1 MQQSLLFSTYEYDV
15 NGERCCKKTGEETVR
30 YFLDGNKILGENR
43 TYKDGTSEKELR
55 YLYDADGLVG
65 CEYRNQDYLF
75 VRDALNNI
83 TAITHRNKRIVARYK
98 YDTWGNCTVY
108 NEDGEIDTDPISIGN
123 VNPFRW
129 KSYYLDLESNLYYA
143 NGSYYDPTK
152 RLYLDASSIESVI
165 ENGLSSNRL
174 DRNSLMCN
182 NVLELACNPYT
193 INTTTELHP
202 DPTYD
207 ADENLPWWLVA
218 MDWVRGILYDMTKW
232 FNELHWSIKLTAGI
246 ILLAGAIIFTIATGG
261 GGAGVISVLV
271 QTAIG
276 VGVGVGLYTVG
287 SLLMGTFTWEG
298 LANAALD
305 AFLITSAMVFIS
317 SAVNAIKYA
326 CRGKQL
332 RTEELKKQVRE
343 LSDVELK
350 SFGERGKNQG
360 FRQITGTHDDAMK
373 FVQSQTTSLQ
383 EFAPGKLVGYN
394 SRGVE
399 FRIFPKPNTSY
410 TSIRITGVDGLKGIK
425 FMWP

>member
-1 MQQSLLFSTYEYDV
+1 MQQSLLLLTYEYDV
-15 NGERCCKKTGEETVR
+15 N
-30 YFLDGNKILGENR
+30 
-43 TYKDGTSEKELR
+43 
-55 YLYDADGLVG
+55 
-65 CEYRNQDYLF
+65 
-75 VRDALNNI
+75 
-83 TAITHRNKRIVARYK
+83 
-98 YDTWGNCTVY
+98 
-108 NEDGEIDTDPISIGN
+108 
-123 VNPFRW
+123 PFRW
-129 KSYYLDLESNLYYA
+129 KGFYYDAESGLYYA
-143 NGSYYDPTK
+143 NGSYYDPSTG
-152 RLYLDASSIESVI
+152 LYVDAAPIESVI
-165 ENGLSSNRL
+165 ENPLGVNGL
-174 DRNSLMCN
+174 DRNGLMCN
-182 NVLELACNPYT
+182 NILELACNPST
-193 INTTTELHP
+193 VFNVTELHS

-207 ADENLPWWLVA
+207 VTDKFP
-218 MDWVRGILYDMTKW
+218 DWMKRQIKRQERINKILRWYQD
-232 FNELHWSIKLTAGI
+232 LHWGWKLGVGI
-246 ILLAGAIIFTIATGG
+246 ALLIGAIGFTVATGG

-276 VGVGVGLYTVG
+276 VGVGVGLYTAG